1 MYGALPRN
9 IPKYS
14 KKKREKIMTEEELEE
29 TIVKLKDE
37 GLTYKEISRR
47 IGVGYTQIA
56 RALRNYEK
64 KKLAKDPIALLEEQA
79 NLEERRAKALKRL
92 EKAKELQNE
101 PGFLHRLMM
110 FEIFVTRKLEEIE
123 LRIAKVED
131 RLKSVNDSDIKNFR
145 DEIEDLVELQKL
157 NMLELENR
165 RRMWGF

>member
-14 KKKREKIMTEEELEE
+14 KREKKMTEEELEE

-47 IGVGYTQIA
+47 IGVSYTQIA
-56 RALRNYEK
+56 RALRNHEK

-110 FEIFVTRKLEEIE
+110 FEIFITRKIEEIE

-131 RLKSVNDSDIKNFR
+131 RLKSVNGGGLRSFK
-145 DEIEDLVELQKL
+145 DEVQDLAELEKL
-157 NMLELENR
+157 NLLGLEVR
-165 RRMWGF
+165 RRTWGW

>member
-1 MYGALPRN
+1 MNEEALDLEKAIVELREKGFSFRE
-9 IPKYS
+9 IS
-14 KKKREKIMTEEELEE
+14 KKLGISNRE
-29 TIVKLKDE
+29 
-37 GLTYKEISRR
+37 
-47 IGVGYTQIA
+47 IA
-56 RALRNYEK
+56 KTLRDHEK
-64 KKLAKDPIALLEEQA
+64 KKLAKDPVSILEEQA